1 MVNTLFNNQEAK
13 LDIIAKKRSYMYK
26 LIATLFISVSLQ
38 ANIFDFKTF
47 EASFLQTILDDNDKR
62 ITYTGNIYVDGAK
75 NALWDYEAP
84 VKKSLYFSNNR
95 LTIIE
100 PELEQAIIKEIT
112 DNINIYSILKHA
124 KHVSKNLYKG
134 MFNNKEYLVEVENSV
149 ISEIRYKDDF
159 DNSVSIS
166 FENQKIDKNLP
177 LGIFKI
183 NIPKEY
189 DTIRE

>member
-1 MVNTLFNNQEAK
+1 
-13 LDIIAKKRSYMYK
+13 MYK
-26 LIATLFISVSLQ
+26 LIATLFIAVSLQ

-62 ITYTGNIYVDGAK
+62 ITYTGDIFVNGEQ
-75 NALWDYEAP
+75 NALWDYKVP
-84 VKKSLYFSNNR
+84 VKKSLYFSESR

-100 PELEQAIIKEIT
+100 PELEQAIIKDIT
-112 DNINIYSILKHA
+112 NNINIYTILKNA
-124 KHVSKNLYKG
+124 KHVSKNIYKG
-134 MFNNKEYLVEVENSV
+134 MFNNKEYILEVENEV

-159 DNSVSIS
+159 DNSVTIS
-166 FENQKIDKNLP
+166 FENQKVNKNLP
-177 LGIFKI
+177 LNIFKI